1 LRVQDDHG
9 KSIFEKELWGRVL
22 AQENTVDSV
31 VEAIDKALYEAL
43 DRVRPRIERLMK
55 SSRGR

>member
-1 LRVQDDHG
+1 
-9 KSIFEKELWGRVL
+9 
-22 AQENTVDSV
+22 V